1 MVFARI
7 GLVLSR
13 VLSEKGS
20 GGRRCSL
27 ATQMMRGED
36 EFALEELILAR
47 VYVQEEDTLPV
58 LLYYVLSSRRVGRI
72 HRRKVPP

>member
-1 MVFARI
+1 
-7 GLVLSR
+7 
-13 VLSEKGS
+13 
-20 GGRRCSL
+20 
-27 ATQMMRGED
+27 MMRGED